1 MSHDRCHGSPS
12 GNREG
17 PAGGERV
24 TPGGLSPDGRRGAV
38 RCRGLVKRYP
48 DVVAVAGIDLEV
60 KRGECLGLL
69 GPNGAGK
76 TTTVEILEGLTAPDA
91 GEVEVLGERWG
102 QGRDRALRERLGVQL
117 QETILGEKLTV
128 VETVRLFR
136 SCYYRGHGVADTV
149 RLVGLEDKRRSR
161 VGKLSGGQKQRLALA
176 CALVA
181 DPELLFL
188 DEPTT
193 GLDPQG
199 RLKVWEIVEAF
210 LSRGGTVL
218 LTTHYMEE
226 AARLCHRVAII
237 DHGRIIA
244 LDTPERLVASLD
256 AEQVVELRVDRD
268 LAADRLAGLPG
279 VSGVSPRNGGLM
291 LTVRDV
297 GAALSALFAV
307 IERAGLRVESLTT
320 HQATLNDVFVQLSG
334 RELRDG

>member
-1 MSHDRCHGSPS
+1 MSLEQSERTP
-12 GNREG
+12 RE
-17 PAGGERV
+17 
-24 TPGGLSPDGRRGAV
+24 PGGRPPAV
-38 RCRGLVKRYP
+38 RCVGLVKRYP

-60 KRGECLGLL
+60 RAGECFGLL

-128 VETVRLFR
+128 EETVRLFR
-136 SCYYRGHGVADTV
+136 SFYRSGLAVAETV
-149 RLVGLEDKRRSR
+149 RLVGLEDKRRAR

-199 RLKVWEIVEAF
+199 RLKVWEIVETF
-210 LSRGGTVL
+210 LARGGTVL

-244 LDTPERLVASLD
+244 LDTPSRLVAALGAD
-256 AEQVVELRVDRD
+256 QVVELRVEGE
-268 LAADRLAGLPG
+268 LAANRLERLPG
-279 VSGVSPRNGGLM
+279 VTGVTPRNGGFM

-297 GAALSALFAV
+297 GAALPALLAV
-307 IERAGLRVESLTT
+307 LEHGRLRVESLTT
-320 HQATLNDVFVQLSG
+320 HQATLNDVFVQLTG